1 MKKIKNLKK
10 TEKTITVYTL
20 VDGFTVEVETND
32 EVADFYMR
40 KAVYGI
46 KMYMFGIPNCP
57 TAVEEALIIANAED
71 YMGFYTEQYENN

>member
-20 VDGFTVEVETND
+20 VDGFTVEVERND
-32 EVADFYMR
+32 DITDFYMCNS
-40 KAVYGI
+40 KYYS

-57 TAVEEALIIANAED
+57 PAFEAELIMANAED
-71 YMGFYTEQYENN
+71 YMRFYTEQYENN

>member
-1 MKKIKNLKK
+1 MKRIKNLKK
-10 TEKTITVYTL
+10 TEKTIIVYTL

-40 KAVYGI
+40 KAGYGI

-57 TAVEEALIIANAED
+57 MAVEEALIIANAED
-71 YMGFYTEQYENN
+71 YMRFYTEQYENN